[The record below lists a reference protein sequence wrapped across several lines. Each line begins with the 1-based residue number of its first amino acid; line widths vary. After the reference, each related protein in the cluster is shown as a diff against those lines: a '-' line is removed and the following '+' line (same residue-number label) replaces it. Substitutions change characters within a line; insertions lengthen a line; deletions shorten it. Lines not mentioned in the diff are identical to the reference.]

1 MEYPPARKMIDFG
14 LPVAIASN
22 YNPGSSPSGDI
33 KFMMAL
39 ASLKMKLTPQEVINA
54 TTINGAYAMGVSD
67 TLGSIARGKTA
78 NLIITREVPSLEYI
92 PYSFS
97 TPLVDRMFL
106 NGVEVKIK

>member
-22 YNPGSSPSGDI
+22 YNPGSSPSGDM

-92 PYSFS
+92 PYAFS

-106 NGVEVKIK
+106 NGIEVKIK